1 MSQTRSDAEDL
12 DGVPEAIEPQDAA
25 ELEAAGATKTKARK
39 SRADRRAE
47 QEKARAKSAKAK
59 TTTSER
65 KTTPRKKRTSPTLF
79 YRQIV
84 AELRKVVWPTRTELF
99 TYTSVVIVFVLCII
113 GIVALIDFGLTHA
126 VQAVFG

>member
-1 MSQTRSDAEDL
+1 VSQTRSDAEDL
-12 DGVPEAIEPQDAA
+12 DGAPEAVEPQDAA
-25 ELEAAGATKTKARK
+25 ERTRTTSRKGAKEAAKKGRASSDRPAKKA
-39 SRADRRAE
+39 A
-47 QEKARAKSAKAK
+47 
-59 TTTSER
+59 
-65 KTTPRKKRTSPTLF
+65 PRKKRTSPALF

-113 GIVALIDFGLTHA
+113 GIVALIDFGLTRA

>member
-1 MSQTRSDAEDL
+1 VSQTRSDAEDL

-25 ELEAAGATKTKARK
+25 ERKAAGGTKTKQ
-39 SRADRRAE
+39 SRAERKAE
-47 QEKARAKSAKAK
+47 EQKVRAKAK
-59 TTTSER
+59 AAPER
-65 KTTPRKKRTSPTLF
+65 KTTPRKKRTSPALF

-113 GIVALIDFGLTHA
+113 GIVALIDFGLSHA
-126 VQAVFG
+126 IQAIFG

>member
-12 DGVPEAIEPQDAA
+12 DGASAEVEPRDAA
-25 ELEAAGATKTKARK
+25 PRKAAGKSDERGKSRSERRAEKVK
-39 SRADRRAE
+39 SRAR
-47 QEKARAKSAKAK
+47 EKAAEEKRA
-59 TTTSER
+59 
-65 KTTPRKKRTSPTLF
+65 PRKKRASPALY

-84 AELRKVVWPTRTELF
+84 AELRKVVWPTRTELG

-113 GIVALIDFGLTHA
+113 GIIALFDFGLTHA

>member
-25 ELEAAGATKTKARK
+25 ERKAAGGTKTKQ
-39 SRADRRAE
+39 SRAERRE
-47 QEKARAKSAKAK
+47 QQQKAKAK
-59 TTTSER
+59 AAAPER
-65 KTTPRKKRTSPTLF
+65 KTTPRKKRTSPALF

-84 AELRKVVWPTRTELF
+84 AELRKVVWPTRTELL

-113 GIVALIDFGLTHA
+113 GIVALIDFGLSHA

>member
-1 MSQTRSDAEDL
+1 VSQTRSDAEDL
-12 DGVPEAIEPQDAA
+12 DGTEVQDAEELKAA
-25 ELEAAGATKTKARK
+25 EKTKARK
-39 SRADRRAE
+39 SRSERRADKAKSRA
-47 QEKARAKSAKAK
+47 KARSAAASEKKA
-59 TTTSER
+59 
-65 KTTPRKKRTSPTLF
+65 PRRKRTSPALF

-113 GIVALIDFGLTHA
+113 GIVALLDYGFNHA

>member
-1 MSQTRSDAEDL
+1 VSQTRSDAEDL
-12 DGVPEAIEPQDAA
+12 DGAPEAVEPQDAA
-25 ELEAAGATKTKARK
+25 ERTKATPRKAVKEAAKKDRTDTSRPAKKA
-39 SRADRRAE
+39 A
-47 QEKARAKSAKAK
+47 
-59 TTTSER
+59 
-65 KTTPRKKRTSPTLF
+65 PRKKRTSPTLF

-113 GIVALIDFGLTHA
+113 GIVALIDFGLTRA

>member
-1 MSQTRSDAEDL
+1 VSQTRSDAEDL
-12 DGVPEAIEPQDAA
+12 DGAPEAIEPQDAA
-25 ELEAAGATKTKARK
+25 ELKAAGATKTKEKK
-39 SRADRRAE
+39 SRAERRVE
-47 QEKARAKSAKAK
+47 QDKTRAKAK
-59 TTTSER
+59 AAAPER
-65 KTTPRKKRTSPTLF
+65 KSTPRKKRTSPTLF

>member
-12 DGVPEAIEPQDAA
+12 DGAPEAVEPQDAD
-25 ELEAAGATKTKARK
+25 ELKAAGTTKTRK
-39 SRADRRAE
+39 SRSE
-47 QEKARAKSAKAK
+47 AKTDQAKTRAKAK
-59 TTTSER
+59 AAAPER
-65 KTTPRKKRTSPTLF
+65 KAPRKKRTTPAVF

-113 GIVALIDFGLTHA
+113 GIVALIDFGLSHA
-126 VQAVFG
+126 IQAIFG

>member
-12 DGVPEAIEPQDAA
+12 DGASAQVEPRDAA
-25 ELEAAGATKTKARK
+25 PRKAAEKTDERGKK
-39 SRADRRAE
+39 SRSERRAE
-47 QEKARAKSAKAK
+47 KVKSRARAKSAAEKSA
-59 TTTSER
+59 
-65 KTTPRKKRTSPTLF
+65 PRKKRATPALY

-84 AELRKVVWPTRTELF
+84 AELRKVVWPTRTELG

-113 GIVALIDFGLTHA
+113 GIIALFDFGLTHA

>member
-12 DGVPEAIEPQDAA
+12 DGASEAVEPKDAA
-25 ELEAAGATKTKARK
+25 ERTKATSRKAVKEAAKKDRAPAKKA
-39 SRADRRAE
+39 A
-47 QEKARAKSAKAK
+47 
-59 TTTSER
+59 
-65 KTTPRKKRTSPTLF
+65 PRKKRTSPTLF

-113 GIVALIDFGLTHA
+113 GIVALIDFGLTRA

>member
-12 DGVPEAIEPQDAA
+12 DGASAEVEP
-25 ELEAAGATKTKARK
+25 LEAAPRKAAAKTDERRK
-39 SRADRRAE
+39 SR
-47 QEKARAKSAKAK
+47 
-59 TTTSER
+59 SER
-65 KTTPRKKRTSPTLF
+65 RDERVKTRARSKAAAQKRAPRKKRTTPTLY

-84 AELRKVVWPTRTELF
+84 AELRKVVWPTRTELG

-113 GIVALIDFGLTHA
+113 AVIALFDFGLTHA

>member
-25 ELEAAGATKTKARK
+25 ERKAAGGTKTKQ
-39 SRADRRAE
+39 SRAERKAE
-47 QEKARAKSAKAK
+47 EQKVRAKAK
-59 TTTSER
+59 AAPER
-65 KTTPRKKRTSPTLF
+65 KATPRKKRTSPTLF

-113 GIVALIDFGLTHA
+113 GIVALIDFGLSHA
-126 VQAVFG
+126 IQAVFG